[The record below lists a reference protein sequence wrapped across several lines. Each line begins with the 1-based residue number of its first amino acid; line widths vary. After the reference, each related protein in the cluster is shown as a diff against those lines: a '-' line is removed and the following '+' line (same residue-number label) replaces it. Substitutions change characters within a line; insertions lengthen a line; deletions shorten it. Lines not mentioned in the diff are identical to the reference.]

1 MPQISKNN
9 SSVLLSVTIAF
20 LSMLSGRAAVAEDL
34 LSCSVDASETSIG
47 CDVVADNVR
56 VEYYNVNRGKCG
68 GTPIPDSSVLKDR
81 GVFFE
86 LGSDGRSVILSK
98 LGQIGGSMPDSEKY
112 VGFDYSLP
120 IMSMKIPEAASALRD
135 VYAYFLANGYTFGDY
150 LGTPLEGFTLD
161 DLNAIAQY
169 LDDQVLGDHSFGD
182 HFSIYSSCKVLEFGV
197 IVNGGA
203 QKWTNY

>member
-1 MPQISKNN
+1 MAQISKNS
-9 SSVLLSVTIAF
+9 SSVLLSVTMTI
-20 LSMLSGRAAVAEDL
+20 LGILSGSVAVAEEL
-34 LSCSVDASETSIG
+34 LSCSVDASETSIA

-68 GTPIPDSSVLKDR
+68 GAPIPDEAVLKDR

-86 LGSDGRSVILSK
+86 LGSEGRSAILSK
-98 LGQIGGSMPDSEKY
+98 MGQIGGAMPDSAMY
-112 VGFDYSLP
+112 VGFDYSVP
-120 IMSMKIPEAASALRD
+120 ILDMRIPEAASALREM
-135 VYAYFLANGYTFGDY
+135 YAYPLENGYTFGDY

-161 DLNAIAQY
+161 ELNSIARY

-182 HFSIYSSCKVLEFGV
+182 HFSIYSSCKVLEFGLLA
-197 IVNGGA
+197 NGEV